1 MADKHEK
8 PAKRKYILLSDS
20 TCDLPPEVTAK
31 MGITLLP
38 LSFEIDGEHH
48 TDGDMDYHEFYDR
61 MRNGSLTKTS
71 QLSPSQVEAAF
82 EEYVSKGIDVLFLA
96 FSSGLSGTYN
106 SACIA
111 RDNLKEKYP
120 DAKIIVVDSLCAST
134 GEGLLLYKAWEKKV
148 LEGLSIEQL
157 ASWLE
162 SNKLHLCHLFTV
174 DDLVYLHRGG
184 RISKATAVAGA
195 ILGIKPIMHV
205 DDEGRLVKIG
215 TVRGRKQ
222 SLNKIID
229 LMCER
234 LGGYENPV
242 IGISH
247 GDCWGDADY
256 IAELARKKLGK
267 DTEVIISYTGTVIG
281 AHSGPGTLALFF
293 MGEKR

>member
-1 MADKHEK
+1 MAENKD
-8 PAKRKYILLSDS
+8 YILMSDS
-20 TCDLPPEVTAK
+20 TCDLPPELCK
-31 MGITLLP
+31 QMGVEILK
-38 LSFEIDGEHH
+38 LSFEIDGTSHK
-48 TDGDMDYHEFYDR
+48 DGDMDYHEFYDK

-71 QLSPSQVEAAF
+71 QLSPSQEETAF
-82 EEYVSKGIDVLFLA
+82 EKYVKKGIPVLYLA

-111 RDNLKEKYP
+111 RDSLTEKYP

-134 GEGLLLYKAWEKKV
+134 GQGLLLYKGWEKKQQGMGID
-148 LEGLSIEQL
+148 EL
-157 ASWLE
+157 ARWFE
-162 SNKLHLCHLFTV
+162 ENKLHICHLFTV

-195 ILGIKPIMHV
+195 ILGIKPILHV
-205 DDEGRLVKIG
+205 DDEGRLVSIG
-215 TVRGRKQ
+215 KVRGRKQ

-234 LGGYENPV
+234 IEGYDNPV

-256 IAELARKKLGK
+256 IANLARQKLGQ
-267 DTEVIISYTGTVIG
+267 DTKVITAYTGTVIG
-281 AHSGPGTLALFF
+281 AHSGPGTLAFF
-293 MGEKR
+293 FTGDKR